1 MHFRHTGNQVLLT
14 CKKKGNENI
23 LKKDSRELLVS
34 IVTGIKTIGAFLA
47 GITCNRDSSMARAC
61 SITQVMDGIEEACH
75 LELAPTSSTTFI
87 YETGGIGYVSTKQE
101 TGGKCMRIL
110 LINEV
115 CGHTSTGRICAEIAE
130 KYEDGGHTVKI
141 AYGRSPYVPQQYQK
155 FAVQIGNSWDVR
167 LHALQ
172 TRLSDRHG
180 FGSRKATEKF
190 LSWAEKYRP
199 SLVWLH
205 NLHGYYINVELLF
218 AWIKSHPE
226 LEVRWTLHDCWPFT
240 GHCVHF
246 TMAKCEKWRSGCY
259 GCPQKREYPAG
270 IFRDNSRNN
279 YERKKKAFTGVRN
292 MKIITPSDWLSGL
305 ARESFLGGY
314 PVETRRNTVDRT
326 VFRPRGSDFRKKY
339 GLEGKTVILG
349 AANAWEKRKG
359 LYDFLELAGMLD
371 ETYAVVLV
379 GITEKHIRRLPG
391 SMRKMCLSRKA
402 EKLTECPLAG
412 AVSSTGR
419 AAGLTGG
426 KTGVAVPEGAGNLY
440 QAQVF
445 YKGRRA

>member
-1 MHFRHTGNQVLLT
+1 
-14 CKKKGNENI
+14 
-23 LKKDSRELLVS
+23 
-34 IVTGIKTIGAFLA
+34 
-47 GITCNRDSSMARAC
+47 
-61 SITQVMDGIEEACH
+61 
-75 LELAPTSSTTFI
+75 
-87 YETGGIGYVSTKQE
+87 
-101 TGGKCMRIL
+101 MRIL

-115 CGHTSTGRICAEIAE
+115 CGHTSTGRICSEIAE
-130 KYEDGGHTVKI
+130 KYEAGGHTVKI
-141 AYGRSPYVPQQYQK
+141 AYGRSPYVPKQYQK

-240 GHCVHF
+240 GHCVYF
-246 TMAKCEKWRSGCY
+246 TMVKCEKWRSGCY

-305 ARESFLGGY
+305 VRESFLGGY
-314 PVETRRNTVDRT
+314 PVETRRAGVISGKNT
-326 VFRPRGSDFRKKY
+326 
-339 GLEGKTVILG
+339 
-349 AANAWEKRKG
+349 AWKEKRLFSG
-359 LYDFLELAGMLD
+359 QQMSGRSARDFMISWNLPGCWTKHMQSCLSELQKNTSANCQEACGRCACPGRRKNSQNFLWTVRFPAVEPQALQAGKRAWQSRK
-371 ETYAVVLV
+371 EQE
-379 GITEKHIRRLPG
+379 ICIRR
-391 SMRKMCLSRKA
+391 
-402 EKLTECPLAG
+402 
-412 AVSSTGR
+412 
-419 AAGLTGG
+419 
-426 KTGVAVPEGAGNLY
+426 
-440 QAQVF
+440 
-445 YKGRRA
+445 